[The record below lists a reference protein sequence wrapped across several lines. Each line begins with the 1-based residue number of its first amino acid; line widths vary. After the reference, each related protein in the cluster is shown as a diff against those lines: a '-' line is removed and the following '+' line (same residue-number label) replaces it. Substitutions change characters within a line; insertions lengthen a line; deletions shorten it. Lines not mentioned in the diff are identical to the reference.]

1 MTLLGDMQ
9 RRPGCLQFILLLSQ
23 RQVESEGHT
32 GGVIR
37 CAPSAFQ
44 GLLLLQPRNVLKH
57 LADFM
62 GMAGFRQL
70 TALGLAVLLAAV
82 GLISLAVAQMPPGAA
97 TAWAG
102 ALGGV
107 LLAGLLL
114 LGRAVVRQLLASEYE
129 RQELE
134 MEHECLRE
142 AIDALPLGVAIYDQH
157 DRLQLF
163 NKLATELAPYRY
175 GGELIGQTFEAIL
188 RRTLDR
194 GAIPDALGREEDWLR
209 ERLAGRGKLKR
220 PLLRPRSDGR
230 WMHLYEIST
239 PSGCLV
245 MARLDV
251 TELVQKSMAL
261 ERSNQQLELLS
272 ATDGLTG
279 LANRR
284 QFDQHLYSEWQRS
297 MRSHQP
303 ISLLLLDIDHFK
315 RYNDHYGHLA
325 GDACLR
331 QVAGILYD
339 CAQRTGELVAR
350 YGGEEFALL
359 LPGADGD
366 VAMTVA
372 QRCMDEVAKAR
383 IAHADSP
390 VAEFLTVSI
399 GVATV
404 VAVQELVPESLVR
417 CADEALYRV
426 KSSGRAHYIVAPCPA

>member
-1 MTLLGDMQ
+1 
-9 RRPGCLQFILLLSQ
+9 
-23 RQVESEGHT
+23 
-32 GGVIR
+32 
-37 CAPSAFQ
+37 
-44 GLLLLQPRNVLKH
+44 LKH

-404 VAVQELVPESLVR
+404 VAEQELVPESLVR

>member
-1 MTLLGDMQ
+1 M
-9 RRPGCLQFILLLSQ
+9 
-23 RQVESEGHT
+23 
-32 GGVIR
+32 
-37 CAPSAFQ
+37 
-44 GLLLLQPRNVLKH
+44 KH

-62 GMAGFRQL
+62 DMAGFRRL

-82 GLISLAVAQMPPGAA
+82 GLISLAVALVPAGGA
-97 TAWAG
+97 TASALV
-102 ALGGV
+102 LGGV

-114 LGRAVVRQLLASEYE
+114 LGRAVVRQLLDDEYE

-134 MEHECLRE
+134 IGQECLRE

-175 GGELIGQTFEAIL
+175 GGELIGQTFESIL
-188 RRTLDR
+188 RRTLER
-194 GAIPDALGREEDWLR
+194 GAIPEARGREEDWLH

-297 MRSHQP
+297 MRSGLP

-315 RYNDHYGHLA
+315 RYNDQYGHLA

-390 VAEFLTVSI
+390 VAEHLTVSI

-404 VAVQELVPESLVR
+404 VASQDLVPESLVR
-417 CADEALYRV
+417 CADEALYQV

>member
-1 MTLLGDMQ
+1 MTLLGDRQ
-9 RRPGCLQFILLLSQ
+9 DGLACLKSFLLLSQ
-23 RQVESEGHT
+23 HQEGSEGHT
-32 GGVIR
+32 GGAIR

-44 GLLLLQPRNVLKH
+44 GLSLLQPRNVLKH

-62 GMAGFRQL
+62 DMAGFRRL
-70 TALGLAVLLAAV
+70 TALGLGVLLAAM
-82 GLISLAVAQMPPGAA
+82 GLTALAVALVPAGAA
-97 TAWAG
+97 TVWAVGLG
-102 ALGGV
+102 AV

-114 LGRAVVRQLLASEYE
+114 LGRAVVRQLLAAEYE
-129 RQELE
+129 QQELE
-134 MEHECLRE
+134 IAQECLRE

-163 NKLATELAPYRY
+163 NKQATELAPYRY
-175 GGELIGQTFEAIL
+175 GGELVGQTFESIL
-188 RRTLDR
+188 RRTLER
-194 GAIPDALGREEDWLR
+194 GAIPEARGREEDWLH

-272 ATDGLTG
+272 STDGLTG

-297 MRSHQP
+297 MRSGLP

-315 RYNDHYGHLA
+315 RYNDCYGHLA

-383 IAHADSP
+383 ITHADSP
-390 VAEFLTVSI
+390 VADHLTVSI

-404 VAVQELVPESLVR
+404 VASQDLVPESLVR

-426 KSSGRAHYIVAPCPA
+426 KSSGRAHYVVAPCPA

>member
-1 MTLLGDMQ
+1 
-9 RRPGCLQFILLLSQ
+9 
-23 RQVESEGHT
+23 
-32 GGVIR
+32 
-37 CAPSAFQ
+37 
-44 GLLLLQPRNVLKH
+44 
-57 LADFM
+57 M
-62 GMAGFRQL
+62 GMAGFRRL
-70 TALGLAVLLAAV
+70 TALGLAVLLAAAGLV
-82 GLISLAVAQMPPGAA
+82 GLALVLVPPGAA
-97 TAWAG
+97 TLWAG
-102 ALGGV
+102 ALGGA
-107 LLAGLLL
+107 LLLGLLL

-134 MEHECLRE
+134 VGQECLRE

-175 GGELIGQTFEAIL
+175 GGELIGQTFESIL
-188 RRTLDR
+188 RRTLER

-209 ERLAGRGKLKR
+209 ERLAGRGRLKR

-297 MRSHQP
+297 MRSRQP

-390 VAEFLTVSI
+390 VAECLTVSI

-404 VAVQELVPESLVR
+404 VATQELVPESLVR

>member
-1 MTLLGDMQ
+1 MTLLGDRQ
-9 RRPGCLQFILLLSQ
+9 RAHACLQSILLLSQ
-23 RQVESEGHT
+23 HQEGSEGHT
-32 GGVIR
+32 GGAIR

-44 GLLLLQPRNVLKH
+44 GLWLLHPRTFLKH

-62 GMAGFRQL
+62 GMAGFRRM
-70 TALGLAVLLAAV
+70 TALGLAVLLVTIGLVSLAAV
-82 GLISLAVAQMPPGAA
+82 LVPPGAA
-97 TAWAG
+97 TAWV
-102 ALGGV
+102 LG
-107 LLAGLLL
+107 LGLLL
-114 LGRAVVRQLLASEYE
+114 VLGLLALGRIVLRQLLAGEYE

-134 MEHECLRE
+134 MGYECLRE
-142 AIDALPLGVAIYDQH
+142 SIEALPLGVAVYDQH
-157 DRLQLF
+157 DRLLLF

-175 GGELIGQTFEAIL
+175 GGELIGRTFESIL
-188 RRTLDR
+188 RRTLER

-239 PSGCLV
+239 ASGCLV

-261 ERSNQQLELLS
+261 ERSNQQLERLS

-297 MRSHQP
+297 MRSGLP

-359 LPGADGD
+359 LPGADAD

-383 IAHADSP
+383 IVHADSP
-390 VAEFLTVSI
+390 VADCLTVSI

-404 VAVQELVPESLVR
+404 VASQDLVPEGLVR

-426 KSSGRAHYIVAPCPA
+426 KSSGRAHYVVAPCPA